1 MTRMT
6 KLIGIALVAAILAAL
21 AGILVSGGLSP
32 ALAQQANTPA
42 TGAPVIEGAVQL
54 DERLLARPWGHIS
67 DADGMTNPVFEY
79 QWISNDGTMDTD
91 IEGASG

>member
-21 AGILVSGGLSP
+21 AGILVSGDLSP
-32 ALAQQANTPA
+32 ALAQANNPA
-42 TGAPVIEGAVQL
+42 TGAPVIEGAAQL
-54 DERLLARPWGHIS
+54 DEILLARTFGHIS
-67 DADGMTNPVFEY
+67 YVDGMTNPVFSY